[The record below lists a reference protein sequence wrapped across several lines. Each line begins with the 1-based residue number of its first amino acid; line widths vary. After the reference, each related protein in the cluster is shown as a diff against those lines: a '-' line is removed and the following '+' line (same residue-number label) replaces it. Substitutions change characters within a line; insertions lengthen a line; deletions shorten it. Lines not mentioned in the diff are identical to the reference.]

1 MTGYALSKEEAT
13 WGLAGALPQDWS
25 RTGGHSHESK
35 MLDEASKK
43 EVASV
48 FKLPV
53 SLTKHYDAGSTAQLV
68 SLARIDLLGFLA
80 LFEKRLHADIY
91 ERFSHRIP
99 ALLDPTDWDE
109 EDELPNWNSFFATL
123 GFLSRHRALRV
134 PTLSLDRNGDFAL
147 SWRPARDKL
156 VSMYFGP
163 DGQVSWLVFVPNT
176 DTVDD
181 VEDAAGRTTAD
192 IALSRVKKYGVSEWL
207 YRPSF
212 LRRLITLAGH

>member
-1 MTGYALSKEEAT
+1 MTGYALRKEEVT

-53 SLTKHYDAGSTAQLV
+53 SLTKYYDAGSTAQLV
-68 SLARIDLLGFLA
+68 SLALIDLIGFLA
-80 LFEKRLHADIY
+80 LFKKRLPADTHNRI
-91 ERFSHRIP
+91 SHRIS
-99 ALLDPTDWDE
+99 ALLSPTDWDE

-123 GFLSRHRALRV
+123 EFLSRHRELRV
-134 PTLSLDRNGDFAL
+134 PTLSLDRYGHFAL

-163 DGQVSWLVFVPNT
+163 DGQVSWLVFVPDT
-176 DTVDD
+176 DTVDG
-181 VEDAAGRTTAD
+181 VEDAAGRATAD
-192 IALSRVKKYGVSEWL
+192 LALSRVKKYGVSEWL

-212 LRRLITLAGH
+212 LRKLLALVGH